1 MLKQRKDVLSWL
13 GEKEW
18 LAPSLWFGLSMIV
31 ACKEFFSGNYNNYT
45 IFKHVFLH
53 TIHGQTLYGPY
64 PQYFDVNNY
73 GPLFS
78 VLIAPFAL
86 MPDMIGAILWMLFNA
101 AVLFLSIR
109 QLPLTRIQQNLVL
122 IFASHELMA
131 ASSYFQFNPIVAACL
146 IFSFALIRKGKE
158 FWAAFFIMFGALTK
172 LYGIVGLSFFF
183 FTNNKWRLI
192 YSMFIWG
199 VVLFALPMVLSS
211 PSFIVRS
218 YREWYEALVFKNERN
233 AQFDKGIL
241 LQDISAMGFIK
252 RVFGLHYMSN
262 LWVIGPALVLFAA
275 QYLRLK
281 YREYASYQL
290 YILCSALLF
299 TVLYSS
305 SSESPTYIIA
315 FIAPCIWYVMQPKT
329 WQNNAFFIF
338 VLVGCSFSHSD
349 LVTPWVKKNIVV
361 PYAFKAF
368 PCLVMWL
375 VIVYQVLTR
384 RFLRTV

>member
-1 MLKQRKDVLSWL
+1 MLKQQKNLLSWL

-18 LAPSLWFGLSMIV
+18 LAPLLWFGLSLI
-31 ACKEFFSGNYNNYT
+31 AALKEFFSGNYNNYT
-45 IFKHVFLH
+45 IFKHVYLH
-53 TIHGQTLYGPY
+53 TINGQTLYGFY
-64 PQYFDVNNY
+64 PEYFDVNNY

-78 VLIAPFAL
+78 VLITPFAL
-86 MPDMIGAILWMLFNA
+86 MPDMAGSILWMLFNA
-101 AVLFLSIR
+101 LVLFLAIR

-122 IFASHELMA
+122 IFAAHELMA
-131 ASSYFQFNPIVAACL
+131 ASSYFQFNPIIAACL
-146 IFSFALIRKGKE
+146 IFSFTLIRKGKE

-172 LYGIVGLSFFF
+172 LYGIVGLAFFF
-183 FTNNKWRLI
+183 FSNNKWRLI
-192 YSMFIWG
+192 YSMVIWG

-211 PSFIVRS
+211 PSYIVRS
-218 YREWYEALVFKNERN
+218 YREWYEALVFKNDRN
-233 AQFDKGIL
+233 AQFDKGIY

-252 RVFGLHYMSN
+252 RVFNLHYMSN
-262 LWVIGPALVLFAA
+262 LWVIVPAMILFLA

-281 YREYASYQL
+281 YREYTSYQL

-315 FIAPCIWYVMQPKT
+315 FPAACIWYVLQPKT

-338 VLVGCSFSHSD
+338 LLIGCSFSHSD

-368 PCLVMWL
+368 PCLVLWL

>member
-1 MLKQRKDVLSWL
+1 MLKQQKNLLSWL

-18 LAPSLWFGLSMIV
+18 LAPLLWFGLSLIA

-45 IFKHVFLH
+45 IFKHVYLH
-53 TIHGQTLYGPY
+53 TINGQTLYGFY
-64 PQYFDVNNY
+64 PEYFDVNNY

-78 VLIAPFAL
+78 VLITPFAL
-86 MPDMIGAILWMLFNA
+86 MPDMAGSILWMLFNA
-101 AVLFLSIR
+101 LVLFLAIR

-122 IFASHELMA
+122 IFAAHELMA
-131 ASSYFQFNPIVAACL
+131 ASSYFQFNPIIAACL
-146 IFSFALIRKGKE
+146 IFSFTLIRKGKE

-172 LYGIVGLSFFF
+172 LYGIVGLAFFF
-183 FTNNKWRLI
+183 FSNNKWRLI
-192 YSMFIWG
+192 YSMVIWG

-211 PSFIVRS
+211 PSYIVRS
-218 YREWYEALVFKNERN
+218 YREWYEALVFKNDRN
-233 AQFDKGIL
+233 AQFDKGIY

-252 RVFGLHYMSN
+252 RVFNLHYMSN
-262 LWVIGPALVLFAA
+262 LWVIVPAMILFLA

-281 YREYASYQL
+281 YREYTSYQL

-315 FIAPCIWYVMQPKT
+315 FPAACIWYVLQPKT

-338 VLVGCSFSHSD
+338 LLIGCSFSHSD

-368 PCLVMWL
+368 PCLVLWL

>member
-1 MLKQRKDVLSWL
+1 MLKQQKNLLSWL

-18 LAPSLWFGLSMIV
+18 LAPLLWFGLSLVV
-31 ACKEFFSGNYNNYT
+31 AFKEFFSNNYNNYT
-45 IFKHVFLH
+45 IFKHVYLH
-53 TIHGQTLYGPY
+53 TIQGKTLYGPY
-64 PQYFDVNNY
+64 PEYFDVNNY

-78 VLIAPFAL
+78 VLITPFAL
-86 MPDMIGAILWMLFNA
+86 MPDMMGAILWMLFNA
-101 AVLFLSIR
+101 AVLYIAIR
-109 QLPLTRIQQNLVL
+109 QLPLTRVQQNLVL

-146 IFSFALIRKGKE
+146 IFSFVLIRKGKE
-158 FWAAFFIMFGALTK
+158 FWAAFFIMFAALTK

-183 FTNNKWRLI
+183 FANNKWRLI

-199 VVLFALPMVLSS
+199 VILFVLPMALSS
-211 PSFIVRS
+211 PSYIARS

-233 AQFDKGIL
+233 KQFDKGIY

-252 RVFGLHYMSN
+252 RVFNLHYMSN
-262 LWVIGPALVLFAA
+262 LWVIVPAMVLFAA

-281 YREYASYQL
+281 YREYTSYQL

-299 TVLYSS
+299 TVLFSS

-315 FIAPCIWYVMQPKT
+315 FPAACIWYVLQPKT
-329 WQNNAFFIF
+329 WRNNAFFIF
-338 VLVGCSFSHSD
+338 LLIGCSFSHSD

-368 PCLVMWL
+368 PCLVLWL